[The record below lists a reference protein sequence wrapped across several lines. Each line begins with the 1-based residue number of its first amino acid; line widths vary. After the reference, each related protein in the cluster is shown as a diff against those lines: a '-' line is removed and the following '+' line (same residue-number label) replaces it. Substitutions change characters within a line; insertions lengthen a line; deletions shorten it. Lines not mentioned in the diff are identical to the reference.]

1 MCSSSSQ
8 LLNFLWIGHCQT
20 SSLGAPLQ
28 PELSETNLSLG
39 ELQQVLE
46 DEELALKLQEEEEKL
61 FGRVTDPRI

>member
-1 MCSSSSQ
+1 MWSSSSQ
-8 LLNFLWIGHCQT
+8 LLNFLWIWHYQT

>member
-8 LLNFLWIGHCQT
+8 LLNFLWIWNCQT

-61 FGRVTDPRI
+61 FRRVTDPRI

>member
-1 MCSSSSQ
+1 MW
-8 LLNFLWIGHCQT
+8 NCQT
-20 SSLGAPLQ
+20 SPLGAPPQ

-61 FGRVTDPRI
+61 FRRVTDPRI